1 MKFNLNNKVAIVTGA
16 SQGIGETI
24 AVEMANSGAYVIC
37 LARNKDALDSTINI
51 IEKNGKQAIA
61 YSCDISNNDQFNQ
74 IIKSVIEEHEKI
86 DILVNNAGITNDT
99 LLMRMSDEQWDNV
112 LDINL
117 KGSFTSTRSVIK
129 HMMKKRFGRIINITS
144 IVGLTGNAGQ
154 ANYAASKAG
163 LIGMTKS
170 IAKEVA
176 SRGITANCIAPGWI
190 ETSMTDELS
199 DDVKNKFL
207 SQIPTGKIG
216 YPKDIANT
224 VIFLASDEAEY
235 ITGQTITVDG
245 GRIIKIMSVLQ
256 GAISGGNAAI
266 TFEIGGTA
274 VTGAG
279 ITVAHSGSAT
289 GTMDSSV
296 PSALNEVAED
306 GSIEIITDGN
316 STGAKALDVTF
327 VIRR

>member
-1 MKFNLNNKVAIVTGA
+1 MKFDLNDKIAIVTGA

-24 AVEMANSGAYVIC
+24 AVEMAKSGANVFC
-37 LARNKDALDSTINI
+37 LARNKNALDSTINKI
-51 IEKNGKQAIA
+51 ISNGDKASA
-61 YSCDISNNDQFNQ
+61 YSCDISDNEQFNN
-74 IIKSVIEEHEKI
+74 IVTDIFKEYGSI

-99 LLMRMSDEQWDNV
+99 LLMRMSDDQWDSV
-112 LDINL
+112 LNINL
-117 KGSFTSTRSVIK
+117 KGSFTCTRLVIK
-129 HMMKKRFGRIINITS
+129 YMMKKKSGRIINITS

-176 SRGITANCIAPGWI
+176 SRGITANCVAPGWI
-190 ETSMTDELS
+190 ETAMTEQLS

-224 VIFLASDEAEY
+224 VIFLASKEAEY

-245 GRIIKIMSVLQ
+245 GRII
-256 GAISGGNAAI
+256 N
-266 TFEIGGTA
+266 
-274 VTGAG
+274 
-279 ITVAHSGSAT
+279 
-289 GTMDSSV
+289 
-296 PSALNEVAED
+296 
-306 GSIEIITDGN
+306 
-316 STGAKALDVTF
+316 
-327 VIRR
+327 

>member
-1 MKFNLNNKVAIVTGA
+1 MKFDLNNKIAIVTGA

-24 AVEMANSGAYVIC
+24 AVEMAKSGANVFC
-37 LARNKDALDSTINI
+37 LARNKNALESTINKI
-51 IEKNGKQAIA
+51 ISNGDKASA
-61 YSCDISNNDQFNQ
+61 YSCDISDNEQFNN
-74 IIKSVIEEHEKI
+74 IVTDIFKEYGSI

-99 LLMRMSDEQWDNV
+99 LLMRMSDDQWDSV
-112 LDINL
+112 LNINL
-117 KGSFTSTRSVIK
+117 KGSFTCTRSVIK
-129 HMMKKRFGRIINITS
+129 YMMKKKSGRIINITS

-190 ETSMTDELS
+190 ETAMTEQLS

-224 VIFLASDEAEY
+224 VIFLASKEAEY

-245 GRIIKIMSVLQ
+245 GRII
-256 GAISGGNAAI
+256 N
-266 TFEIGGTA
+266 
-274 VTGAG
+274 
-279 ITVAHSGSAT
+279 
-289 GTMDSSV
+289 
-296 PSALNEVAED
+296 
-306 GSIEIITDGN
+306 
-316 STGAKALDVTF
+316 
-327 VIRR
+327 

>member
-1 MKFNLNNKVAIVTGA
+1 MKFDLNGKIAIVTGA

-24 AVEMANSGAYVIC
+24 AVEMAKSGANVFC
-37 LARNKDALDSTINI
+37 LARNKNALDSTINKI
-51 IEKNGKQAIA
+51 ISNGDKASA
-61 YSCDISNNDQFNQ
+61 YSCDISDNEQFNN
-74 IIKSVIEEHEKI
+74 IVTDIFKEYGSI

-99 LLMRMSDEQWDNV
+99 LLMRMSDDQWDSV
-112 LDINL
+112 LNINL
-117 KGSFTSTRSVIK
+117 KGSFTCTRSVIK
-129 HMMKKRFGRIINITS
+129 YMMKKKSGRIINITS

-176 SRGITANCIAPGWI
+176 SRGITANCVAPGWI
-190 ETSMTDELS
+190 ETARTEQLS

-224 VIFLASDEAEY
+224 VIFLASKEAEY

-245 GRIIKIMSVLQ
+245 GRII
-256 GAISGGNAAI
+256 N
-266 TFEIGGTA
+266 
-274 VTGAG
+274 
-279 ITVAHSGSAT
+279 
-289 GTMDSSV
+289 
-296 PSALNEVAED
+296 
-306 GSIEIITDGN
+306 
-316 STGAKALDVTF
+316 
-327 VIRR
+327 

>member
-1 MKFNLNNKVAIVTGA
+1 MKFDLNDKIAIVTGA

-24 AVEMANSGAYVIC
+24 AVEMAKSGANVFC
-37 LARNKDALDSTINI
+37 LARNKDALDSTINKI
-51 IEKNGKQAIA
+51 ISNGDKASA
-61 YSCDISNNDQFNQ
+61 YSCDISDNEQFNN
-74 IIKSVIEEHEKI
+74 IVTDIFKEYGSI

-99 LLMRMSDEQWDNV
+99 LLMRMSDDQWDSV
-112 LDINL
+112 LNINL
-117 KGSFTSTRSVIK
+117 KGSFTCTRSVIK
-129 HMMKKRFGRIINITS
+129 YMMKKKSGRIINITS

-176 SRGITANCIAPGWI
+176 SRGITANCVAPGWI
-190 ETSMTDELS
+190 ETAMTEQLS

-224 VIFLASDEAEY
+224 VIFLASKEAEY

-245 GRIIKIMSVLQ
+245 GRII
-256 GAISGGNAAI
+256 N
-266 TFEIGGTA
+266 
-274 VTGAG
+274 
-279 ITVAHSGSAT
+279 
-289 GTMDSSV
+289 
-296 PSALNEVAED
+296 
-306 GSIEIITDGN
+306 
-316 STGAKALDVTF
+316 
-327 VIRR
+327 